1 MDYSYFV
8 ATKTSEKKNDHL
20 VYNVFPCF
28 PHNNTPNRHTM
39 YSPPVREKCGYI
51 FHLFSIIIQWVSL
64 LAIVVAL
71 LSILIWFF
79 YFVIS
84 SFVGEI
90 CIAQAPNHYDFTLT
104 LRASALHT
112 HTHTSVDDI
121 IIVPIDGAI
130 FPFRCMCKLRVLA
143 AISSVFDF
151 VSLCDWT
158 VCKSKREFSYDSFSR
173 SKSSGLGTGGAE
185 SFSFD
190 ARCSDPHAL
199 CVIHKRESARRAWA
213 TTTTMTME
221 RASYVVWWVC
231 Q

>member
-1 MDYSYFV
+1 MWIHFSSLFHHHSVGFIVGYCCCSVEHTHLIFLFCHIVICRWDLYCASSEPLRFYTH
-8 ATKTSEKKNDHL
+8 ATRI
-20 VYNVFPCF
+20 CF
-28 PHNNTPNRHTM
+28 T
-39 YSPPVREKCGYI
+39 
-51 FHLFSIIIQWVSL
+51 
-64 LAIVVAL
+64 
-71 LSILIWFF
+71 
-79 YFVIS
+79 
-84 SFVGEI
+84 
-90 CIAQAPNHYDFTLT
+90 
-104 LRASALHT
+104 HT